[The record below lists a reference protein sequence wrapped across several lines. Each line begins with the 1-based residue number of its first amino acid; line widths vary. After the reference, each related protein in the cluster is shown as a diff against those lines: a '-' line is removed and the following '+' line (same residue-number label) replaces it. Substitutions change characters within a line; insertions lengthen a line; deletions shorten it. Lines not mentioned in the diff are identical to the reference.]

1 MLKSFFKQKENH
13 SDIPIEEINS
23 LTPKEKESMIDGLL
37 DLVALLKSSNEKNAK
52 GDSVFIERITQVKN
66 TVEEGRTSLITSS
79 GNIQRILDE
88 AQNIHSITA
97 SVEAQ
102 GEQNIRLVNEGNENM
117 NKLDSQ
123 MDYVKDVFTNFE
135 KSIAEVQRETND
147 IIAITNII
155 AGIADQT
162 NLLALNASIEAA
174 RAGEH
179 GKGFAVVAAEVRK
192 LAEQSKDALVNVN
205 KKVNEIV
212 DQVSVLSAN
221 IVEKSKEFDHTQ
233 EMTRLTSEFFGK
245 IATSEKELFTNMS
258 GIKHATDQ
266 TMAEI
271 STFRQELEA
280 IVQLSEQSTKSIDEL
295 YIFSQDKFFIST
307 DMTSYISQ
315 VKYLVEAL
323 KNDQL

>member
-13 SDIPIEEINS
+13 SDILIEEINS

-37 DLVALLKSSNEKNAK
+37 DLVTLLKTSNEKNAK
-52 GDSVFIERITQVKN
+52 GDSVFIERITEVKN

-135 KSIAEVQRETND
+135 KSIAEVQHETND

-192 LAEQSKDALVNVN
+192 LAEQSKNALVNVN
-205 KKVNEIV
+205 KKVNEII

-245 IATSEKELFTNMS
+245 IATSEKELFTSMS
-258 GIKHATDQ
+258 GIKLATDQ

-307 DMTSYISQ
+307 DMTSYITQ

>member
-1 MLKSFFKQKENH
+1 M
-13 SDIPIEEINS
+13 
-23 LTPKEKESMIDGLL
+23 
-37 DLVALLKSSNEKNAK
+37 
-52 GDSVFIERITQVKN
+52 
-66 TVEEGRTSLITSS
+66 
-79 GNIQRILDE
+79 
-88 AQNIHSITA
+88 
-97 SVEAQ
+97 
-102 GEQNIRLVNEGNENM
+102 
-117 NKLDSQ
+117 
-123 MDYVKDVFTNFE
+123 KDVFTNFE

-192 LAEQSKDALVNVN
+192 LAEQSKNALVNVN

-245 IATSEKELFTNMS
+245 IATSEKELFTSMS
-258 GIKHATDQ
+258 GIKLATDQ

-323 KNDQL
+323 KNDKL

>member
-13 SDIPIEEINS
+13 SDILIEEINS
-23 LTPKEKESMIDGLL
+23 LTSKEKESMIDGLL
-37 DLVALLKSSNEKNAK
+37 DLVTLLKSSNEKNAK
-52 GDSVFIERITQVKN
+52 GDSVFIERITEVKN

-135 KSIAEVQRETND
+135 KSIAEVQHETND

-192 LAEQSKDALVNVN
+192 LAEQSKNALVNVN

-245 IATSEKELFTNMS
+245 IATSEKELFTSMS
-258 GIKHATDQ
+258 GIKLATDQ

-307 DMTSYISQ
+307 DMTSYITQ

>member
-13 SDIPIEEINS
+13 SDILIEKINS

-37 DLVALLKSSNEKNAK
+37 DLVTLLKSSNEKNAK
-52 GDSVFIERITQVKN
+52 GDSVFIERITEVKN

-135 KSIAEVQRETND
+135 KSIAEVQHETND

-192 LAEQSKDALVNVN
+192 LAEQSKNALVNVN

-245 IATSEKELFTNMS
+245 IATSEKELFTSMS
-258 GIKHATDQ
+258 GIKLATDQ
-266 TMAEI
+266 TMTEI

-307 DMTSYISQ
+307 DMTSYITQ